1 MSHEKNNND
10 LGSFKFAGQGFDTYT
25 VVHGLGDSRPV
36 VEVYN
41 DATDFRIPDDDMT
54 LEVIDINTIE
64 IVITAG
70 VTSIRGTVIGSPDP
84 VE

>member
-1 MSHEKNNND
+1 MSHEKSNND
-10 LGSFKFAGQGFDTYT
+10 LGSFKFSGADDDTYLI
-25 VVHGLGDSRPV
+25 VHNLGDLRPV

-41 DATDFRIPDDDMT
+41 AATNFRIPDDDMT

-70 VTSIRGTVIGSPDP
+70 VTNIRGTVIGSPDP